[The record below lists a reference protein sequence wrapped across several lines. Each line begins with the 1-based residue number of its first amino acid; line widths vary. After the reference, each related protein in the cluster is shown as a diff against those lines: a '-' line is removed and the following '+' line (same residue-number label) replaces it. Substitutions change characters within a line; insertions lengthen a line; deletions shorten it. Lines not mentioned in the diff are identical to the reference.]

1 MLFGW
6 KFVAYTHRRPE
17 FQNEDSVSDGCLP
30 LECGR
35 YLEPAPI
42 LCREAIVDRIAF
54 LGWTVTE
61 KQNYEETLS
70 SLGSS
75 HASPA
80 SGESGSRAVAIAM
93 YGVLLASYAVNAADR
108 QLFPLLAHDVR
119 LQYNFSLADTGLLTT
134 IFTLGL
140 AVAGLPTGYLL
151 ARFSRKTVLLTG
163 IGIFSTGTALTI
175 LSTGFPDMLIYLAA
189 TGIGEAMQ
197 LTVMIAIAANY
208 FIHYRAAA
216 IGSMN
221 VFFGI
226 GAFSGP
232 ILGSILLTRYRTWHA
247 PMIGFALAGFLM
259 IAVIAVAVRPWFS
272 ETRRAAD
279 ARTDLRGAPTILNR
293 NTVILTILSVIAGLI
308 LFGFTGMYPT
318 YLREGLHYTPK
329 AAGFVASFYGAG
341 ALISI
346 GGGWLGDRFS
356 PRIVLC
362 GAFSGI
368 ACLGYLCFHGS
379 GAILPRAILT
389 FAYGAIGSGTI
400 YVNLAAYHVK
410 AVRSSLS
417 SRASGM
423 FVTSLYAA
431 AAGAGYLMGGIAS
444 HAGWA
449 VAAEIQISLLSIV
462 AAGLATAL
470 RPAEMAL

>member
-1 MLFGW
+1 M
-6 KFVAYTHRRPE
+6 KADQDNPVRPPI
-17 FQNEDSVSDGCLP
+17 QGSTPNTGHQSS
-30 LECGR
+30 
-35 YLEPAPI
+35 AP
-42 LCREAIVDRIAF
+42 VD
-54 LGWTVTE
+54 
-61 KQNYEETLS
+61 
-70 SLGSS
+70 
-75 HASPA
+75 
-80 SGESGSRAVAIAM
+80 SGSRSLAVAM
-93 YGVLLASYAVNAADR
+93 YGVLLASYAINAADR

-119 LQYNFSLADTGLLTT
+119 VQYGFSLSDTGLLTT

-140 AVAGLPTGYLL
+140 AVAGLPTGFLL
-151 ARFSRKTVLLTG
+151 ARFSRKTVLLLG
-163 IGIFSTGTALTI
+163 IGVFSTGTALTI
-175 LSTGFPDMLIYLAA
+175 FATGFHDMLVYLAA

-208 FIHYRAAA
+208 FVGYRAAA

-221 VFFGI
+221 VFFGL

-232 ILGSILLTRYRTWHA
+232 IAGGLLLTRFGTWHA
-247 PMIGFALAGFLM
+247 PMIAFGILGYLM
-259 IAVIAVAVRPWFS
+259 IVLIAVTVRPWFS

-279 ARTDLRGAPTILNR
+279 ARTDHLGAPTLFNR
-293 NTVILTILSVIAGLI
+293 NTVILTVLSVIGGLV

-329 AAGFVASFYGAG
+329 AAGLVISFYGAG

-356 PRIVLC
+356 PRFVLSS
-362 GAFSGI
+362 AFFGT

-379 GAILPRAILT
+379 EGIVPRAILT

-417 SRASGM
+417 SRGSGM
-423 FVTSLYAA
+423 FVTSFYAA
-431 AAGAGYLMGGIAS
+431 AAVAGFLMGRIAG

-449 VAAEIQISLLSIV
+449 LAGEIQISMLSVI
-462 AAGLATAL
+462 AGGLALTL
-470 RPAEMAL
+470 RPAKMAL

>member
-1 MLFGW
+1 
-6 KFVAYTHRRPE
+6 
-17 FQNEDSVSDGCLP
+17 LP
-30 LECGR
+30 TSPGKNAEG
-35 YLEPAPI
+35 
-42 LCREAIVDRIAF
+42 
-54 LGWTVTE
+54 
-61 KQNYEETLS
+61 ET
-70 SLGSS
+70 GT
-75 HASPA
+75 
-80 SGESGSRAVAIAM
+80 RAAAIAM
-93 YGVLLASYAVNAADR
+93 YGVLLLAYSVNAADR

-119 LQYNFSLADTGLLTT
+119 VQYGFSLSDTGLLTT

-151 ARFSRKTVLLTG
+151 ARFSRKTVLLLG
-163 IGIFSTGTALTI
+163 IAIFSTGTALTV
-175 LSTGFPDMLIYLAA
+175 LARGFPDMLGYLAA

-208 FIHYRAAA
+208 FVGYRAAA

-221 VFFGI
+221 VFFGL

-232 ILGSILLTRYRTWHA
+232 IVGGLLLTTYRNWHA
-247 PMIGFALAGFLM
+247 PMIVFGLVGFLM
-259 IAVIAVAVRPWFS
+259 LAAIALSVRPWFS

-279 ARTDLRGAPTILNR
+279 SRTDHLGAPTLLNR
-293 NTVILTILSVIAGLI
+293 NTIILTILSVIGGLV

-341 ALISI
+341 ALLSI
-346 GGGWLGDRFS
+346 AGGWLGDRFS
-356 PRIVLC
+356 PRAVLSV
-362 GAFSGI
+362 AFFCI
-368 ACLGYLCFHGS
+368 AALGYLCFHGS
-379 GAILPRAILT
+379 GAIAPQAILAC
-389 FAYGAIGSGTI
+389 AYGAIGSGTI

-410 AVRSSLS
+410 AVRSALS

-431 AAGAGYLMGGIAS
+431 AAAAGYLMGGIAS

-449 VAAEIQISLLSIV
+449 IAGELQISLLAAV
-462 AAGLATAL
+462 AGSLALTL
-470 RPAEMAL
+470 RPDQMTL